1 MLPDINLDNEGFDE
15 IYDNARNLIVST
27 YPEWTDFNYHDP
39 GATMLEM
46 LALLKESQQ
55 YYINKIGP
63 ENVKKY
69 LKLLGLEKRTKVPSQ
84 ADVSITYEN
93 DIAVEKGTKLY
104 AGDIC
109 FEADRRT
116 YVSASSVDVC
126 VCDYGEKKNV
136 ITRDQFY
143 FGANLR
149 IRPFAKPDKGKFYI
163 GFDKPLEKDEIHG
176 IRFDITSADRIERN
190 PITDPESFIPL
201 VDMSVEYFDGSKWKK
216 VHSHDGTFGFL
227 FSGTF
232 SFSLKNEHKSCS
244 VAGHKAYYIRFVIK
258 GGEYDALPVIRNI
271 YFHLLHVTQRDTKAE
286 YADFKP
292 TNKVRLSTELSATG
306 DIKIFLKTEDGM
318 FTPYKSFS
326 KRVDEKT
333 GEVICSIPGGKDS
346 EGVRVVSTHPDFAID
361 KAVGFGTGL
370 PFQMYDL
377 DTDELEY
384 ETFAIMTELP
394 DSGGKYV
401 EWKKV
406 RDFAAA
412 KTDDFVYTLDS
423 EKGIIAFGDC
433 INGMAPEGE
442 ILIIGYSRTRG
453 ADGYVTRGKIKDING
468 FSRDEIKVENPH
480 ASTGGRNEETE
491 DDCFIRA
498 QKLMQN
504 SYTVVTNED
513 AEKFITATQGLR
525 IEKCKVIESRK
536 NEPNCTAVVVK
547 PYSANGMGA
556 PSERYISNIL
566 ASIEPHRMLGTQFR
580 IVRPE
585 YAKVSIYADV
595 TVSRNYSSPK
605 DAIKK
610 VITDFFSAI
619 KDEFGAQIIY
629 SKLYE
634 TIDSLDCVLSVNVL
648 TMQAEGSESERTRE
662 GDLVLS
668 RNVAAYL
675 DDVEIMTNI

>member
-1 MLPDINLDNEGFDE
+1 MLPDINLDNESFDE

-46 LALLKESQQ
+46 LAWLKESQQ

-84 ADVSITYEN
+84 ADVSVIYEN
-93 DIAVEKGTKLY
+93 DIAVEKGTKFY

-116 YVSASSVDVC
+116 YVSSSSVDVC
-126 VCDYGEKKNV
+126 VCDYGDETNV

-143 FGANLR
+143 FGGNLR
-149 IRPFAKPDKGKFYI
+149 IHPFNDVSKGEFYI
-163 GFDKPLEKDEIHG
+163 GFDKALEKDEIHSV
-176 IRFDITSADRIERN
+176 RFDVASVDGIKRN
-190 PITDPESFIPL
+190 PITNPEIFVPL
-201 VDMSVEYFDGSKWKK
+201 VDMTVEFFDGANWNEVEYNDE
-216 VHSHDGTFGFL
+216 TYGFL
-227 FSGTF
+227 TSGTF
-232 SFSLKNEHKSCS
+232 SFRLDRAHKSCE
-244 VAGHKAYYIRFVIK
+244 VAGHKAYYIRFTLS
-258 GGEYDALPVIRNI
+258 GGEYDALPVIKNI

-286 YADFKP
+286 YTDFP
-292 TNKVRLSTELSATG
+292 PCNKVRLSTELSATG
-306 DIKIFLKTEDGM
+306 DTKIFLKTGERR
-318 FTPYKSFS
+318 FVPYKSFS
-326 KRVDEKT
+326 KQVDETT
-333 GEVICSIPGGKDS
+333 GEIICNIPGGEESK
-346 EGVRVVSTHPDFAID
+346 GVRVVSTLHDFAVE

-377 DTDELEY
+377 DTTELEY

-406 RDFAAA
+406 KDFAAA

-423 EKGIIAFGDC
+423 EKGIITFGDC

-442 ILIIGYSRTRG
+442 IIIIGYSLTRG
-453 ADGYVTRGKIKDING
+453 EDGCVTRGKIKDING
-468 FSRDEIKVENPH
+468 FSREEITVENPH
-480 ASTGGRNEETE
+480 ASTGGKNEETVE
-491 DDCFIRA
+491 DCFVKA
-498 QKLMQN
+498 QKLMHK
-504 SYTVVTNED
+504 SETVVTNED
-513 AEKFITATQGLR
+513 CEKFITATQGLR
-525 IEKCKVIESRK
+525 IEKCKVIKSRR
-536 NEPNCTAVVVK
+536 NETNCTAVVVK
-547 PYSANGMGA
+547 PYSEDGMGA

-566 ASIEPHRMLGTQFR
+566 AAIEPHRMLGTQFR

-585 YAKVSIYADV
+585 YAKVSIFADV

-605 DAIKK
+605 KAIQR
-610 VITDFFSAI
+610 VIVDFFNAI
-619 KDEFGAQIIY
+619 KDDFGAQIIY

-648 TMQAEGSESERTRE
+648 TMQAEGSDAERTRE
-662 GDLVLS
+662 GDLILS

-675 DDVEIMTNI
+675 DDVEIMTNL